1 MNQNLSYDE
10 LLNLYNAQQNIINNQ
25 QDMLNKLSNK
35 PKLDPF
41 KTLNVPRNYDLPTL
55 KKAYIREA
63 MRTHPDK
70 GGNPVEFK
78 NVQLSYKV
86 LLKKYNNDQSNHDH
100 NDLKQNQRSFN
111 DTQLSNNNQNLS
123 LDKKFNQK
131 QFNQV
136 FDENRMSTAFDDGY
150 DDWYKSDNSNE
161 QPVFKSKVGMST
173 FNNEFEKQKR
183 NKLSKKKN
191 QIQIREPEQKMS
203 ISGADSIVVL
213 GQGKVHN
220 FGGTSNNL
228 HYYDL
233 KKAYDDNY
241 INDTLENVEERT
253 ISTVKRDRSNI
264 SYKMSDKDLQLYNK
278 QKLKEKKLEE
288 YRQKNLAKQDDMA
301 SKLYEQV
308 HGRLVGR

>member
-41 KTLNVPRNYDLPTL
+41 KILNVSRSYDLPTL

-100 NDLKQNQRSFN
+100 NDLKQNQRTFN
-111 DTQLSNNNQNLS
+111 DTQLSNNHQNLS

-278 QKLKEKKLEE
+278 LKLKEKKLEE
-288 YRQKNLAKQDDMA
+288 YRQQNLAKQDDMA

>member
-41 KTLNVPRNYDLPTL
+41 KILNVPRNYDLPTL

-100 NDLKQNQRSFN
+100 NDLKQNQRTFN
-111 DTQLSNNNQNLS
+111 DTQLSNNHQNLS

>member
-1 MNQNLSYDE
+1 MNQNLTYDE

-41 KTLNVPRNYDLPTL
+41 KILNVPRNYDLPTL

-100 NDLKQNQRSFN
+100 NDLKQNQRTFN
-111 DTQLSNNNQNLS
+111 DTQLSNNHQNLS

-150 DDWYKSDNSNE
+150 DDWYKSDNTNE

-191 QIQIREPEQKMS
+191 QIQIREPEQKIS

-241 INDTLENVEERT
+241 INDTVEDVEERT
-253 ISTVKRDRSNI
+253 ISSVKRDRSNI
-264 SYKMSDKDLQLYNK
+264 SYKMSNKDLQLYNK

>member
-1 MNQNLSYDE
+1 MNQNLIYDE

-41 KTLNVPRNYDLPTL
+41 KILNVPRNYDLPTL

-100 NDLKQNQRSFN
+100 NDLKQNQRTFN
-111 DTQLSNNNQNLS
+111 DTQLSNNHQNLS

-150 DDWYKSDNSNE
+150 DDWYKSDNTNE

-191 QIQIREPEQKMS
+191 QIQIREPEQKIS

-241 INDTLENVEERT
+241 INDTVEDVEERT
-253 ISTVKRDRSNI
+253 ISSVKRDRSNI
-264 SYKMSDKDLQLYNK
+264 SYKMSNKDLQLYNK

>member
-1 MNQNLSYDE
+1 MNQNLTYDE

-41 KTLNVPRNYDLPTL
+41 RTLNVSRNYDLPTL

-100 NDLKQNQRSFN
+100 NDLKQNQKSFH
-111 DTQLSNNNQNLS
+111 DTQISNNHQNLS

-136 FDENRMSTAFDDGY
+136 FDENRMSNAFDDGY
-150 DDWYKSDNSNE
+150 DDWYKSDNTNE
-161 QPVFKSKVGMST
+161 QPVFKSKVGTST

-241 INDTLENVEERT
+241 INDTVENVEERT
-253 ISTVKRDRSNI
+253 LSSVKSDRSNI
-264 SYKMSDKDLQLYNK
+264 SYKMSNKDLQLYNK